1 SGVVQIGFRFRS
13 NDSLEGLGWWID
25 DVTVTGNDQCA
36 PTAVQITRFDA
47 AAVPGRAAVALE
59 WKLADAIGAA
69 VGLDRAFGAEP
80 RRRIATIHAEQN
92 DGTLEDA
99 DVIPGLTYSYWIT
112 VSRPGELDAEAGP
125 VLVTIPSGAPRVLA
139 MGRIRP
145 NPFRPNAQFSVSL
158 DRDGPYV
165 VRVFRA
171 DGSLVRTLAD
181 SRGREGT
188 LPFTWDGTDD
198 RGRPVGAGIYLF
210 RLQAQGRVR
219 VQKAVLLR

>member
-1 SGVVQIGFRFRS
+1 M
-13 NDSLEGLGWWID
+13 
-25 DVTVTGNDQCA
+25 
-36 PTAVQITRFDA
+36 
-47 AAVPGRAAVALE
+47 
-59 WKLADAIGAA
+59 
-69 VGLDRAFGAEP
+69 
-80 RRRIATIHAEQN
+80 
-92 DGTLEDA
+92 
-99 DVIPGLTYSYWIT
+99 IPGLTYSYWIT

-125 VLVTIPSGAPRVLA
+125 VRVTIPSGAPRVLA
-139 MGRIRP
+139 LGRIRP
-145 NPFRPNAQFSVSL
+145 NPFRPSAQFRVSL